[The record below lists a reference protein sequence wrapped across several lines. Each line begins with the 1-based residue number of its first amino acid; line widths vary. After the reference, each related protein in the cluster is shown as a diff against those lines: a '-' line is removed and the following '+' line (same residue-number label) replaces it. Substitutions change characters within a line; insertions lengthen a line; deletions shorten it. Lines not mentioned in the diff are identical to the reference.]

1 MKVATDN
8 CGLEKYA
15 QVISS
20 EMMAALKESAQARG
34 ISLDAEI
41 ALRLTTYMAE
51 PELAKDNALSQ
62 QILRLDFT
70 EAQAIAECKH
80 KREAAVYLYEMEK
93 LRLFLQFEQSLPR
106 NIKEV
111 FTLIDVKEASK
122 RIKAELAA
130 EERANKEY

>member
-80 KREAAVYLYEMEK
+80 KRKATLYLYEMER
-93 LRLFLQFEQSLPR
+93 LRLFLRLEHGLPR
-106 NIKEV
+106 GVKER
-111 FTLIDVKEASK
+111 FILIDVKEATK
-122 RIKAELAA
+122 PIKAELAA
-130 EERANKEY
+130 ERKANKED